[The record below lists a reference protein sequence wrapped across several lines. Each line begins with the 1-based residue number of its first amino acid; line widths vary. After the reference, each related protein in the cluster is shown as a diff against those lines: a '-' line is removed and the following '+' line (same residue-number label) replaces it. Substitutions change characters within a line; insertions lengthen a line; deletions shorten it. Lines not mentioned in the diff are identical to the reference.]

1 MSGSKQKLKVRDLS
15 MERKFNY
22 SRIMSAVIIIAI
34 TLIVSLLYTTNPWT
48 DRVWRGDSSMFIYF
62 GKAMRAG
69 KKIYTDIF
77 DHKGPV
83 IFVLNYLG
91 TFLPGRVTGV
101 YWIELSALF
110 SGMVGMYR
118 IARFYLSRVNA
129 LGILALYALMLS
141 RYLQHG
147 NLTEAYALPFWIYS
161 LYLFIRHFQQ
171 KRQVTLTEA
180 VGVGVS
186 VMLVFLLR
194 ANLIL
199 SWILIIV
206 TMLFDYIKKKDWSAM
221 RTTIGGFTIGF
232 VGVGAV
238 SSIVLIA
245 TGVWDA
251 FIFQAFTFNFTYL
264 GHTNEQN
271 VLSKFLLEMIKDYS
285 LFILIGFIVFSMLKR
300 EKRLISL
307 GLFGAFICTFYGATM
322 SGRAYLHYLM
332 LIFPIIA
339 TMASMVLAHFSLN
352 KKWQQYTFWVLI
364 FCLWLPQIQVFK
376 QQVVAENRL
385 LMMTVRQ
392 RDIAENKHDRL
403 AKEVGAYVQQ
413 VTGPEDR
420 IYSLFEAGRIYLLS
434 DRLANTKFFSLP
446 AVNFNEFPEL
456 LTEFYVEF
464 DANPPKVI
472 VLKHGALAQA
482 ELPFT
487 KHLLE
492 RVEAGYHL
500 TFSNARYEVYEMK

>member
-1 MSGSKQKLKVRDLS
+1 

-22 SRIMSAVIIIAI
+22 SRIMSAVIIIAM
-34 TLIVSLLYTTNPWT
+34 TLGVSLLYTTNPWT

-77 DHKGPV
+77 DHKGPI

-101 YWIELSALF
+101 YWIELAALF

-118 IARFYLSRVNA
+118 IARFYLSRLNA
-129 LGILALYALMLS
+129 LGILAVYALTLS

-161 LYLFIRHFQQ
+161 LYLFIRYFYQ
-171 KRQVTLTEA
+171 KRQVTLTETA
-180 VGVGVS
+180 GVGAS

-199 SWILIIV
+199 SWIPIIV
-206 TMLFDYIKKKDWSAM
+206 TILFDYIKKKDWSAM

-232 VGVGAV
+232 VGVGVIA
-238 SSIVLIA
+238 SILLI
-245 TGVWDA
+245 TTQVWDA

-264 GHTNEQN
+264 EHGSGQN
-271 VLSKFLLEMIKDYS
+271 VLFKFLIEMIRDYS
-285 LFILIGFIVFSMLKR
+285 LFVLISFIVFFMMKR
-300 EKRLISL
+300 EKPLVSL
-307 GLFGAFICTFYGATM
+307 GLFGAFICTFYGATL

-332 LIFPIIA
+332 LVFPIIA
-339 TMASMVLAHFSLN
+339 IMASIVLAHFPLS
-352 KKWQQYTFWVLI
+352 KKWQQYTFWLLI
-364 FCLWLPQIQVFK
+364 FCLYLPRIQVFK
-376 QQVVAENRL
+376 QQVVAENRP
-385 LMMTVRQ
+385 LMMTVWQ
-392 RDIAENKHDRL
+392 RDIAENKHDRS
-403 AKEVGAYVQQ
+403 AKEVSAYVQQ
-413 VTGPEDR
+413 VTEPEDS

-456 LTEFYVEF
+456 LTEFYAEF

-472 VLKHGALAQA
+472 VLKHGALSQA

-487 KHLLE
+487 RHLLE
-492 RVEAGYHL
+492 RVEADYHL

>member
-1 MSGSKQKLKVRDLS
+1 MK
-15 MERKFNY
+15 RKFNY

-101 YWIELSALF
+101 YWIELVTLF
-110 SGMVGMYR
+110 SGIVGMYR
-118 IARFYLSRVNA
+118 IARLYLSRLNA
-129 LGILALYALMLS
+129 LGILTLYAVTLS

-147 NLTEAYALPFWIYS
+147 NLTETYALPFWIYS
-161 LYLFIRHFQQ
+161 LYLFIRYFYQ
-171 KRQVTLTEA
+171 KRQVTLIET
-180 VGVGVS
+180 VGVGAS

-194 ANLIL
+194 ANLML
-199 SWILIIV
+199 SWIPIIV
-206 TMLFDYIKKKDWSAM
+206 TILFAYIKKKDWTAM
-221 RTTIGGFTIGF
+221 RTTISGFTIGF
-232 VGVGAV
+232 VGVGAIA
-238 SSIVLIA
+238 SILLIA
-245 TGVWDA
+245 TKIWDA

-264 GHTNEQN
+264 EHAGEQN
-271 VLSKFLLEMIKDYS
+271 VFFKFLAEMTKDYS
-285 LFILIGFIVFSMLKR
+285 LFMLIGFVVFFMMKR
-300 EKRLISL
+300 EELWASL
-307 GLFGAFICTFYGATM
+307 GILSAFIFTFYGATL
-322 SGRAYLHYLM
+322 SGRPYLHYLI
-332 LIFPIIA
+332 LVFPIIGV
-339 TMASMVLAHFSLN
+339 MASMMLKHFTFN
-352 KKWQQYTFWVLI
+352 QKWQQYTFWIVI
-364 FCLWLPQIQVFK
+364 FCLYFPQIQTFK
-376 QQVVAENRL
+376 QQVIAENRPL
-385 LMMTVRQ
+385 IMAIRQ
-392 RDIAENKHDRL
+392 QDISENKHDRL

-434 DRLANTKFFSLP
+434 ERLANTKFFSLP
-446 AVNFNEFPEL
+446 AVNFNEFPDL
-456 LTEFYVEF
+456 LNEFYAEF

-472 VLKHGALAQA
+472 VLKHGALAQT

-487 KHLLE
+487 KYLLK
-492 RVEAGYHL
+492 RVEANYRL